1 MPFWGVNKNCYYFS
15 TSANFAVFPWSLQ
28 RLNQAP
34 GSATVAYKSFPLP
47 RPDDA
52 GDVERLRPQSALLP
66 PVSLRPCLF
75 PLRVLQTL
83 QPTPGAA
90 RASVPSQRHL
100 ALASLLLSAVPSLS
114 LWSRPVCGKAS
125 LSLPARACLSFALAS
140 EGASG
145 GHRALGW
152 QVLAFTAVTL
162 SPRRLRRFC

>member
-1 MPFWGVNKNCYYFS
+1 MVP
-15 TSANFAVFPWSLQ
+15 PEI
-28 RLNQAP
+28 
-34 GSATVAYKSFPLP
+34 KSGARICRSRIQIIPSP
-47 RPDDA
+47 RPGDA

-90 RASVPSQRHL
+90 VRQCPGGLTAVSPQRHL
-100 ALASLLLSAVPSLS
+100 ALASLLLSAVLSLS

-125 LSLPARACLSFALAS
+125 LSFPARTCLSFALAS
-140 EGASG
+140 EGTSG

-152 QVLAFTAVTL
+152 RVLAFTAVTL